1 MECSSQM
8 VLKTFIFILVV
19 QVKYTDG
26 LSVDPDAVKDITS
39 TFPGKIRVTDWL
51 NTHSGM
57 SPVSLRR
64 TQVRLKAHGGYFLY
78 QNYTYGQFF
87 TFSAALIPMVFFSG
101 PVHISPVHG
110 SAALLILWI
119 SAARKFEGQGAH

>member
-1 MECSSQM
+1 M

-64 TQVRLKAHGGYFLY
+64 TQVRLKARGGYFLY
-78 QNYTYGQFF
+78 QNYALWSIFHFLSCFNTNGVFLWSCAHQP
-87 TFSAALIPMVFFSG
+87 SA
-101 PVHISPVHG
+101 
-110 SAALLILWI
+110 WI
-119 SAARKFEGQGAH
+119 SCPADSLDLCS

>member
-1 MECSSQM
+1 M

-64 TQVRLKAHGGYFLY
+64 TQCRLKARGGYFLY
-78 QNYTYGQFF
+78 QNYALWSIFNFLSCFNTNGVFLWSCAHQP
-87 TFSAALIPMVFFSG
+87 SA
-101 PVHISPVHG
+101 
-110 SAALLILWI
+110 WI
-119 SAARKFEGQGAH
+119 SCPADSLDLCS